1 MQILKKKK
9 KLFVFT
15 SFEAENCFNRII
27 YNLGL

>member
-1 MQILKKKK
+1 MHILKK

-15 SFEAENCFNRII
+15 SFEDENRFSLII